1 MYYIIQSYL
10 HCIVEVFCISHGTN
24 FTVNV
29 PGQSAEL
36 LLATVVDIP
45 VSMAG
50 AEGGRACGMVEGA
63 ADAGDWVCGV
73 LPEQPM
79 QQHRSSLPK
88 PNFRPR
94 YVAQISKAMPI
105 KTDDVIPTLN
115 PWSSNIWKPLDLS
128 WMTVL
133 PWISLRYL
141 ASQPSK
147 ISPNITIPTDTTPV
161 ITLGLSMLL
170 MYKCK
175 PLLSFNYL
183 LNIKYSQYF

>member
-1 MYYIIQSYL
+1 MIQNYL
-10 HCIVEVFCISHGTN
+10 HNIVEVYSSHGTN
-24 FTVNV
+24 LTVNV

-50 AEGGRACGMVEGA
+50 AEGGKACGMIEGV

-73 LPEQPM
+73 LPQQPM

-133 PWISLRYL
+133 PWMSLRYL

>member
-1 MYYIIQSYL
+1 MYYITHIIPKLFTQYDQK
-10 HCIVEVFCISHGTN
+10 VQGSHGTN
-24 FTVNV
+24 LTVNV

-45 VSMAG
+45 VSIAG
-50 AEGGRACGMVEGA
+50 AEAWGMIEGV

-73 LPEQPM
+73 PPQPM
-79 QQHRSSLPK
+79 QQHRSSLPR

-94 YVAQISKAMPI
+94 YVAQINKAIPI

-115 PWSSNIWKPLDLS
+115 PWSSKIWKPLDLS

-141 ASQPSK
+141 ASPPSK
-147 ISPNITIPTDTTPV
+147 TSQNIPIITDTAL
-161 ITLGLSMLL
+161 ITMLDPSMLL
-170 MYKCK
+170 AYR
-175 PLLSFNYL
+175 
-183 LNIKYSQYF
+183 